1 MAVGPIPLAAIEA
14 AAARIAGEAV
24 VTPVLAS
31 PDLDARLGA
40 TVFCKAEARQRGG
53 AFKFRGAYNRI
64 SQIPIEDRPKGVV
77 TTSSGNHGAAVAI
90 ACHLLGIP
98 ATIHIPD
105 PAPAPKVALIRA
117 AGAEIRTFPKMTK
130 DRESGARAQVAETG
144 ATFVHPYEDRDVMIG
159 QGTAALEFHRQVG
172 ALDVFMAPMSGGG
185 LMAGCASAIHALDP
199 ACVIIGVEPAIANDT
214 QQSFAAGERVTI
226 DPPDTIADGLA
237 VTAPGE
243 NTFPINRELVSEVL
257 TVTEE
262 QILEAVHYAWE
273 HLGVVVEPSGA
284 VCVAALLA
292 DPGRWRGSRIG
303 IVLSGGNLDPAQYP
317 GIG

>member
-1 MAVGPIPLAAIEA
+1 MEPIPLDEIEA
-14 AAARIAGEAV
+14 AAVRIAGVAV
-24 VTPVLAS
+24 KTPVLTS
-31 PDLDARLGA
+31 SDLDARLGA
-40 TVFCKAEARQRGG
+40 TVFCKAEALQRGG

-77 TTSSGNHGAAVAI
+77 TTSSGNHGASVAI
-90 ACHLLGIP
+90 ASQLLGIP

-130 DRESGARAQVAETG
+130 DRESGAKAQVAETG
-144 ATFVHPYEDRDVMIG
+144 ATFVHPYEDRQVMAG
-159 QGTAALEFHRQVG
+159 QGTAALELHHEVG

-199 ACVIIGVEPAIANDT
+199 NCVIIGVEPSIANDT
-214 QQSFAAGERVTI
+214 QQSFARGERVTI

-237 VTAPGE
+237 VTSPGE

-262 QILEAVHYAWE
+262 QIVEAMHYAWD

-284 VCVAALLA
+284 VCLAALLV
-292 DPGRWRGSRIG
+292 DPGRWAGKRIG
-303 IVLSGGNLDPAQYP
+303 LILSGGNLDRTQYP